1 MVQCANSAGV
11 LWLRCGT
18 HHRKN
23 RTGRTCHA
31 NNIKLD
37 EVLNVVLDDLA
48 GIVDVDVL
56 NERLTE
62 SIDREALQGRLDE
75 IDRQLQACDVKR
87 NRLGHA
93 YAAGSM
99 DLAVYREVDDQV
111 IAGAEALEA
120 EAVGIRSE
128 LARVVDPVV
137 RLTDIQELVDELRDN
152 LDVLSSITVATA
164 LRNVGLRVFV
174 ENGRVVR
181 STLA

>member
-1 MVQCANSAGV
+1 
-11 LWLRCGT
+11 
-18 HHRKN
+18 
-23 RTGRTCHA
+23 
-31 NNIKLD
+31 
-37 EVLNVVLDDLA
+37 
-48 GIVDVDVL
+48 
-56 NERLTE
+56 
-62 SIDREALQGRLDE
+62 
-75 IDRQLQACDVKR
+75 
-87 NRLGHA
+87 
-93 YAAGSM
+93 M

-152 LDVLSSITVATA
+152 PDILPSITIATA

-174 ENGRVVR
+174 ENGRIVR